1 MSEEKNILEQKDKFK
16 WRDNPPIVTREEMDT
31 AFKCAAGAD
40 KFECDC
46 WNTRCPYF
54 GDCRKCVV
62 FHMCLD
68 QLPTCQRGIWNGDLE
83 EMYIKKTRGEL

>member
-1 MSEEKNILEQKDKFK
+1 MSEEKNVLEQKDKNK
-16 WRDNPPIVTREEMDT
+16 WRDNPPKVTREEM
-31 AFKCAAGAD
+31 AAALKCAAGAD

-46 WNTRCPYF
+46 WNTGCPYF

-83 EMYIKKTRGEL
+83 EMYIKKTRGE